1 MTAIAGSCSAK
12 ASVRLFTRNAMTG
25 RSDFRALSRRRCAP
39 EAGLY
44 FRVIRKVRS
53 SDVTPCRHRQSRHL
67 PSGTAG
73 VGAEAIGV
81 PGAPGL
87 GGPPATIPAGF
98 FSTNLRFHGPEINI
112 RAITAI
118 KQRRR
123 SSASSSCSSASS
135 AQAGCWISLA
145 RSDAALIY
153 VKYSS
158 NQRINFKDPAE
169 YERRIALRS
178 E

>member
-81 PGAPGL
+81 PGL
-87 GGPPATIPAGF
+87 GGRRITKQKRF